1 MSDRN
6 SAGPEIFGSSGGRI
20 LPVGRTVTVE
30 VPASSANLGPGF
42 DALGVALGL
51 YDTVTVTTI
60 SSGLEIEVSGEG
72 AGQVPA
78 DASHLVA
85 KAVEAG
91 FRAGGVGAP
100 GVRIECTNV
109 IPHSRGL
116 GSSASAAV
124 GGLVAANGLMGGVLD
139 ADHLVQLASEFEG
152 HPDNAAASV
161 LGGVVISWTERST
174 TSVTY
179 RAVRMDVDPSIV
191 ATVLIPSEKSSTAQ
205 TRGLLPATVPHEDA
219 AFNAS
224 RAALMSVALA
234 SHPEYLLAATED
246 RLHQSYR
253 APALPGTTEW
263 VARLRDR
270 GLAATVSGAGPTV
283 LVLSTSPLSSD
294 LRDQAESQG
303 WTVADLLIAG
313 GARVVADS

>member
-1 MSDRN
+1 MSDVN
-6 SAGPEIFGSSGGRI
+6 APGPEVFGSSGGRI
-20 LPVGRTVTVE
+20 LPVGRSVTVE

-51 YDTVTVTTI
+51 YDTITVTTI
-60 SSGLEIEVSGEG
+60 ASGLELEVTGEG
-72 AGQVPA
+72 AGEVPE

-91 FRAGGVGAP
+91 LRAGGVGVP
-100 GVRIECTNV
+100 GVRISCHNT

-124 GGLVAANGLMGGVLD
+124 GGLVAANGLMGEILTTE
-139 ADHLVQLASEFEG
+139 HLVQLSSEFEG

-161 LGGVVISWTERST
+161 LGGVVVSWTERTAT
-174 TSVTY
+174 TVNY
-179 RAVRMDVDPSIV
+179 RAVRMDIDPSIV
-191 ATVLIPSEKSSTAQ
+191 ATVLVPAETSSTAQ
-205 TRGLLPATVPHEDA
+205 TRGLLPAKVPHEDA

-234 SHPEYLLAATED
+234 SRPEFLMAATED

-253 APALPGTTEW
+253 APALAATTEW
-263 VARLRDR
+263 ITRLRDR

-283 LVLSTSPLSSD
+283 LVLGTSGLPAD
-294 LRDQAESQG
+294 LRDLAESQG
-303 WTVADLLIAG
+303 WRALDLQIAD
-313 GARVVADS
+313 GARVVSTA